1 MSDMNLCIFEG
12 NLTRDP
18 ELSQAGETNV
28 VRFTIAS
35 NTKRGKGKERTAFVN
50 CEAWDKGA
58 DLIAKHFKRGK
69 PIRVFAECLTDKYEK
84 DGKTVYTTKFRVNE
98 FFFVSRGAGADQT
111 EGGEEAPSTPTPK
124 SAAPKAST
132 TKTTRKATPKPP
144 EPEDDGN
151 GDDQG
156 DEEIPF

>member
-18 ELSQAGETNV
+18 ELSQAGETSV
-28 VRFTIAS
+28 VRFTVAV
-35 NTKRGKGKERTAFVN
+35 NTKRGKGKERTAFAD

-58 DLIAKHFKRGK
+58 ELIAKHFEKGK

-84 DGKTVYTTKFRVNE
+84 DGKTVYRTKFRVNE
-98 FFFVSRGAGADQT
+98 FFFVNRGAGAGQT
-111 EGGEEAPSTPTPK
+111 EGGEEAPSTPAPK

-132 TKTTRKATPKPP
+132 TKTTRKPAPKP
-144 EPEDDGN
+144 EPEDDG
-151 GDDQG
+151 GESG